1 MRGRV
6 ERGEKT
12 PQNGSPTQRG
22 VLCFAA
28 PSTAAT
34 IGSMEF
40 VLVVEIVLRIKFQ
53 V

>member
-6 ERGEKT
+6 GKWEKHHKWFSN
-12 PQNGSPTQRG
+12 PEG
-22 VLCFAA
+22 VLCFPA
-28 PSTAAT
+28 PNTAAT